1 MSLRSAKVLSC
12 AVGRRGQKDRGGS
25 TAGIFLFACV
35 ILTVAWDFCTG
46 VGGWGLR
53 MSSFFLIT
61 LKSSAFLSA
70 WAPLTP
76 YVSPAPASRRALM
89 WLAGSIWALYSAF
102 TARVFLVRRGTSIQC
117 QILCCVFNSSST
129 SCSPLFSAVLPFSF
143 LLPVRAECGG

>member
-35 ILTVAWDFCTG
+35 ILTVAWDFYTG

-61 LKSSAFLSA
+61 LKSSVFLSA

-102 TARVFLVRRGTSIQC
+102 ATHVFLVRRGTSIQC
-117 QILCCVFNSSST
+117 QILCVVSST
-129 SCSPLFSAVLPFSF
+129 LLLHAHPLFCGSSF
-143 LLPVRAECGG
+143 FFFASCAG